1 MLPKDCHNGIV
12 SQRNLKMNAVTQ
24 NATVSPAALAAL
36 AAPGVNGAANAA
48 ATGTEK
54 PKRVA
59 SPQAMAALALHRARA
74 ELGTAILEVLEAGE
88 SGDLAKLKP
97 LAEAHMVA
105 EAERK
110 AAEEAER
117 KANTPERGVALA
129 EYREKTN
136 AALALQEYLA
146 STGANVEELLAKAKE
161 AQAAKAAAAQQAAA
175 NAAAGGTPA

>member
-1 MLPKDCHNGIV
+1 MANDTT
-12 SQRNLKMNAVTQ
+12 A
-24 NATVSPAALAAL
+24 ATVSPAALAAL
-36 AAPGVNGAANAA
+36 AAAGAPGVANGAAGA
-48 ATGTEK
+48 ATTAPGEK

-74 ELGTAILEVLEAGE
+74 ELGTAILEVLEKGE

-105 EAERK
+105 EADRK

-117 KANTPERGVALA
+117 KANTPERGAALL

-175 NAAAGGTPA
+175 TGGTPG